1 MTESLMSSPPEESGG
16 YRPVSAAAVAALVA
30 GIVSAAALVSP
41 VFWVLPLIAIGLAWL
56 GLADV
61 SRPGCEKAGRAAA
74 LVGLALAI
82 GFGAQAVSSTA
93 ARHWIMSS
101 RARSAALLWV
111 EALREGRIDDAKN
124 MCLAGAVNQL
134 EQFST
139 RLTACGAESNAHTAD
154 VGRNEE
160 IPEQWRV
167 HVVVEP
173 CPSGSLDLDVYVAS
187 ELATGQEGRFE
198 RWKVVTCNAR

>member
-1 MTESLMSSPPEESGG
+1 MESLMSSPPEDSGG
-16 YRPVSAAAVAALVA
+16 YRPVSAVAVAALVA
-30 GIVSAAALVSP
+30 GIISAASLVSP
-41 VFWVLPLIAIGLAWL
+41 FFWVLPLIAIGLAWL

-61 SRPGCEKAGRAAA
+61 SRPGGEKAGRAAA
-74 LVGLALAI
+74 LIGLALAI

-93 ARHWIMSS
+93 ARHWILSS

-139 RLTACGAESNAHTAD
+139 RLTACGAGSKAHTAD
-154 VGRNEE
+154 VGRNDE
-160 IPEQWRV
+160 IPEQWLV

-173 CPSGSLDLDVYVAS
+173 CPSGSIDLDVHVAS
-187 ELATGQEGRFE
+187 ELATGQEGRLE
-198 RWKVVTCNAR
+198 RWKVVKCDSR